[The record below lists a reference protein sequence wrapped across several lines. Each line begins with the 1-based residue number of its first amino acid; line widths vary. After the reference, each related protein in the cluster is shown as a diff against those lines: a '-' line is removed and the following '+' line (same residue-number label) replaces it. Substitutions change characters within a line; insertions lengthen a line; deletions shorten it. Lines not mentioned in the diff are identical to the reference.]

1 MPLIALMAFPDHQ
14 QHAFVKVHVAGRVRA
29 PSVLVYRFPL
39 DTLVSGGH
47 RTTGVA
53 LSLGFPA
60 VVLASLAPPLRTA
73 EGYKQALAAA
83 RERIGAPLWGAA
95 KACVALPLC
104 WHMLAGA
111 RFLLWEWG
119 LHSFDKR
126 ATRTTSALVMAGSL
140 AMASGL
146 AFAKFSGPAAQT
158 QQRKQQQKPS
168 GMLKRW
174 LPSWLTVRRPSK

>member
-1 MPLIALMAFPDHQ
+1 MVFVDQQQQQQ
-14 QHAFVKVHVAGRVRA
+14 QHAFVKVHAAGRVRA

-39 DTLVSGGH
+39 DTLASGGH

-60 VVLASLAPPLRTA
+60 VVLASLAPQLRTA
-73 EGYKQALAAA
+73 EGYRQALTAA
-83 RERIGAPLWGAA
+83 RGRLGAPLWGAA

-104 WHMLAGA
+104 WHMLAGT

-126 ATRTTSALVMAGSL
+126 ATRTTSALLMAGSL
-140 AMASGL
+140 AMAAGL
-146 AFAKFSGPAAQT
+146 AIAKFPFPAAQV
-158 QQRKQQQKPS
+158 QQRKQHHKKS
-168 GMLKRW
+168 GGLLKRW
-174 LPSWLTVRRPSK
+174 LPSWLLMGNANK